1 MLLVDIV
8 SKKMLKSLTSQQIL
22 CLVVWGHWFSE
33 CDFLMER
40 TTEFMKLIIQFA
52 GSSRLLRECI
62 MVMHCTHV
70 NIACQCSTELWLYHD
85 VVGLSFRKS
94 FVSQNLTDDTRGCML
109 CWLLNVYCRNPT
121 NIPPYIKGLTS
132 LHWLKYIYFFITHI
146 SNFFFLSSSFA
157 SGIPLRWNPG

>member
-1 MLLVDIV
+1 MLLVDFV

-40 TTEFMKLIIQFA
+40 TTEFMKLIIQLA

-62 MVMHCTHV
+62 MVMHRTHV
-70 NIACQCSTELWLYHD
+70 NAACQCSTQLWLYHD

-94 FVSQNLTDDTRGCML
+94 FVSSKFDGRHKRVYALLTVEC
-109 CWLLNVYCRNPT
+109 LLSKSHQYTP
-121 NIPPYIKGLTS
+121 
-132 LHWLKYIYFFITHI
+132 LH
-146 SNFFFLSSSFA
+146 
-157 SGIPLRWNPG
+157 